1 MEVRARHE
9 GGGSPFE
16 RERRLVLRRIPVGA
30 VVTRAT
36 VTLTP
41 VSTDAGARF
50 LETLTFAPG
59 TTPGSWGAT
68 KVVTTGALEVDLR
81 ARRQLAGLTGSGLN
95 PVAGVHPPFLV
106 DLGGGYLAVDQA
118 GGFTDASRLA
128 LADTM
133 DLPGLTVTG
142 FRVARGGTDLSALRV
157 SSPPSNVL
165 LAFGGS
171 PVFFTHLGDLVS
183 PVTTPDV
190 SDLLQALLPQADV
203 ENGCSV
209 VELVLRSDSITRL
222 DVGLDLELTLAVP
235 AAGGPVAQAPYRYDG
250 TPVGGVGTTTV
261 HVPQGCT
268 VVAGGVTGRVQGAF
282 AATEVVYG
290 PVTDHAVSAPAAASG
305 AVSAAGVTLVPVE
318 AAQSVAQAFVT
329 GTTVVATS
337 VDLPLVAVT
346 ASATLAVD
354 LVDDLDG
361 KPGSTSWLPR
371 PATLT
376 LTRETAGSPTWL
388 STTLPREVEVPAGRR
403 TWLVVQA
410 TEGRAAWSA
419 HAGTAPAPAAAGL
432 APVAPLPPLPA
443 LHATRDGGLS
453 WRAVPAGEG
462 ADAGS
467 LLAAPLRLR
476 RVSTAPH
483 VPIELRVRSGAAE
496 VPVSLQHLAGS
507 GEIDVELATLEVAGA
522 VNTVLA
528 GAGGV
533 PPTGEHVAN
542 GTFAEWYRL
551 GGAVRRAGT
560 LATRSGV
567 VERPSSHTIATFDP
581 DGTRAVVLGLVDDSV
596 DLRLLAFDVL
606 SGERELATTVGEGVP
621 TGVGWHPAGRFLVVG
636 TDLGTGFST
645 EAGAGGGGSLLLVDP
660 TTGARVGMPVAVPE
674 AVVACAAAGDGS
686 GIYVVGAEV
695 GPNGSVVGGVL
706 RHVGWA
712 ALEEA
717 ALGAPLDWDALPVDR
732 RPGAPVALAADHD
745 GSVVL
750 LAADPL
756 GDAARVCSYR
766 SVAALRARDAREAPA
781 AASRGAVAVA
791 LAAGEVLVLTPTSV
805 RVLGPHLTVVS
816 EVPLDD
822 PASSER
828 ALAHAIAV
836 DATGALAVVALEDR
850 VDALDVVRRRVVGSG
865 RVAAPVGEGTVR
877 VAVSA
882 PGTHAVITRSDA
894 LTSEL
899 VTVGDALP
907 VGWELTAGRVRPV
920 SLPGTGEV
928 LALLGTSPG
937 YGDVKRELA
946 GSGPASLSQVMPVA
960 GGARYRFAF
969 DAVSVGEG
977 AVAQVRWRG
986 AGCTPERTDRV
997 TIGVFDPDAGHSLDR
1012 LPRYE
1017 RVLVAPAGATQAEV
1031 RFFTPD
1037 ALLGIDRVT
1046 LAGTAAV
1053 TTSSWDAPS
1062 SGLTVTPTESGFT
1075 ATSSGVAGGAEGSVA
1090 QSVGV
1095 RGGQQYTLVVAAS
1108 VAGTAASAGLGAPGD
1123 VDGPAARLELAFA
1136 AATGE
1141 QVGDV
1146 VVLGLGPLDLD
1157 AHAAYGVVPE
1167 GAEEATLSLVVP
1179 PGGTVEVTE
1188 LALSVG
1194 DATEVELYFASEAP
1208 GDVRTSGAGVVVDAA
1223 PPQSV
1228 PVPPGG
1234 LCPSTPPGDGP
1245 DGESCYC
1252 QRCGRRG
1259 PVVSGRPAVVADSRP
1274 VTVTP
1279 CPTCG
1284 TDRLRAGGR
1293 VVLRAQ
1299 AVALPRFAARD
1310 RQALAVADGSR
1321 GPAVVA
1327 RLRVDRPV
1335 TDVVLV
1341 GEARA
1346 VQLRVLGIADVV
1358 ALSRADAVAV
1368 ATLPGVSDAMA
1379 ERIIASASVLVREE
1393 GHRELFAW

>member
-1 MEVRARHE
+1 MEVRARHV
-9 GGGSPFE
+9 GRGSPFE

-50 LETLTFAPG
+50 VETLTFAPG
-59 TTPGSWGAT
+59 TVPGSWGAT
-68 KVVTTGALEVDLR
+68 KVVTAGALEVDLH
-81 ARRQLAGLTGSGLN
+81 ARRRLAGLTGSGLG
-95 PVAGVHPPFLV
+95 PVAAVHAPFLV
-106 DLGGGYLAVDQA
+106 DLGGGYLAVDED

-128 LADTM
+128 LADSM
-133 DLPGLTVTG
+133 NLPGLTVTG

-165 LAFGGS
+165 LAFGGG

-209 VELVLRSDSITRL
+209 VELVIRSDAITRL
-222 DVGLDLELTLAVP
+222 DVGLDLELSLAVP

-250 TPVGGVGTTTV
+250 IPVDGAGTTTV
-261 HVPQGCT
+261 RVPQGCT

-282 AATEVVYG
+282 AATQVVYG
-290 PVTDHAVSAPAAASG
+290 PVTDHAVSAAGTAST
-305 AVSAAGVTLVPVE
+305 VGVTLVPVE
-318 AAQSVAQAFVT
+318 AGHSVAQAFVT
-329 GTTVVATS
+329 DSTVVATS

-371 PATLT
+371 PATLS

-388 STTLPREVEVPAGRR
+388 STTLPREVEVPVGRR

-419 HAGTAPAPAAAGL
+419 HAGTASAPAAAGI
-432 APVAPLPPLPA
+432 APLPPLPA

-467 LLAAPLRLR
+467 PLAAPLRLR

-483 VPIELRVRSGAAE
+483 VPIELRVRSGAGE
-496 VPVSLQHLAGS
+496 VPVSLQHLAGT
-507 GEIDVELATLEVAGA
+507 GEIDLELATLDVAGA

-533 PPTGEHVAN
+533 PPTAEHVAN

-560 LATRSGV
+560 LTTRSGV

-581 DGTRAVVLGLVDDSV
+581 GGTRAVVLGPVDDSV

-621 TGVGWHPAGRFLVVG
+621 TGVGWHPAGRLLVVG
-636 TDLGTGFST
+636 TDPGTGFST
-645 EAGAGGGGSLLLVDP
+645 EAGSGGGTLLLVDP
-660 TTGARVGMPVAVPE
+660 TTGSRVGMPVGVPE

-686 GIYVVGAEV
+686 GVYVLGADQA
-695 GPNGSVVGGVL
+695 GPDGSVAGGVL

-732 RPGAPVALAADHD
+732 PPGAPVALAAAHD

-750 LAADPL
+750 LAAAPL
-756 GDAARVCSYR
+756 GADAARLYSYR
-766 SVAALRARDAREAPA
+766 SVAAVRARDSREAPA
-781 AASRGAVAVA
+781 AASRDAVAVA
-791 LAAGEVLVLTPTSV
+791 CAAGEVLVLTPTSV

-816 EVPLDD
+816 EVPLDA
-822 PASSER
+822 PASNGGR

-836 DATGALAVVALEDR
+836 DAAGTMAVVALEDR
-850 VDALDVVRRRVVGSG
+850 VDAVDVSRRRVVGSG
-865 RVAAPVGEGTVR
+865 RVGTPVGEGTVR

-882 PGTHAVITRSDA
+882 PGTHAVVTRSDG

-899 VTVGDALP
+899 LTVGDALP

-928 LALLGTSPG
+928 LALLGTSPS
-937 YGDVKRELA
+937 YGEVRREPV
-946 GSGPASLSQVMPVA
+946 GSGPASLSQVVPVA

-969 DAVSVGEG
+969 DAVSVGDG

-986 AGCTPERTDRV
+986 DGCTPERTDRV
-997 TIGVFDPDAGHSLDR
+997 AVAVFDADAGHSLDR
-1012 LPRYE
+1012 VPRYE
-1017 RVLVAPAGATQAEV
+1017 RVLVAPSGATQAEV

-1037 ALLGIDRVT
+1037 ALLAVDRVS
-1046 LAGTAAV
+1046 LAGTTAV

-1062 SGLTVTPTESGFT
+1062 AGLTVTPTESGFT
-1075 ATSSGVAGGAEGSVA
+1075 ATSAGAAGGAEGSVA

-1095 RGGQQYTLVVAAS
+1095 RGGQDFTLVVAAS
-1108 VAGTAASAGLGAPGD
+1108 VAGTASSAGLGAPGD
-1123 VDGPAARLELAFA
+1123 ADGPGARLELAFA

-1146 VVLGLGPLDLD
+1146 VVLTLGPLDLD
-1157 AHAAYGVVPE
+1157 AHAAFGVVPE

-1252 QRCGRRG
+1252 QGCGRRG

-1284 TDRLRAGGR
+1284 TDRVRAGGR

-1299 AVALPRFAARD
+1299 PVALPRFAATD
-1310 RQALAVADGSR
+1310 RPALAVADGSR
-1321 GPAVVA
+1321 GPAIVA

-1341 GEARA
+1341 GQARA
-1346 VQLRVLGIADVV
+1346 VQLRALGIADVV
-1358 ALSRADAVAV
+1358 ALARADAVSV

-1379 ERIIASASVLVREE
+1379 ERIIASAAVLVREE